1 MKNIKILIKII
12 YLISSTI
19 FLGCES
25 KQENLP
31 KVDKVGVEKE
41 NNDPDCVEYV
51 ALWSAGEVAAK
62 IGKDR
67 KWVFLNY
74 TVDVWKY
81 ETSSEN
87 NSKISKLRASSYAE
101 IVEVT
106 ENDFK
111 VIAPIDKKI
120 GWINKSHVK
129 SITDKN
135 RVTKA
140 LCGD

>member
-1 MKNIKILIKII
+1 MKILIKTI

-74 TVDVWKY
+74 TVDIWDNPPSIEKGNVV
-81 ETSSEN
+81 
-87 NSKISKLRASSYAE
+87 SKLRASSYARILE
-101 IVEVT
+101 KGVKDYKVES
-106 ENDFK
+106 
-111 VIAPIDKKI
+111 PIDKSV
-120 GWINKSHVK
+120 GWLSKKHVK
-129 SITDKN
+129 TISWKN
-135 RVTKA
+135 PETNK
-140 LCGD
+140 LCK